1 MFKNSNTLS
10 QLLLVGI
17 AVFAVFGLYFF
28 GSTSL
33 KEKKEKSSNDITR
46 ITKEVSVKPKDEAK
60 LLEQAAKTLSE
71 SDKENLNSISPKDSK
86 SLSEFWF
93 SQDRYDLA
101 AIYQEKVAQKAQS
114 FSNWDKAG
122 DLFVRAFREEKDSTN
137 AVLYLNKALNTY
149 ESANSLEENLETK
162 LKLAKLHTD
171 VTGQVMNGVMLLQA
185 IVAKDPNH
193 IQANYELGLLS
204 IRSGQIDKAMA
215 RFDKVISVK
224 PDFIEP
230 YLLKSQ
236 LYLQQED
243 KANAIFMLDSA
254 IKQAKEDSQ
263 KTALQEM
270 KNKIINN

>member
-1 MFKNSNTLS
+1 MNSIS
-10 QLLLVGI
+10 QLLLVIIGLFG
-17 AVFAVFGLYFF
+17 VFALYFF
-28 GSTSL
+28 GATSL
-33 KEKKEKSSNDITR
+33 KEKKAKTDFTR
-46 ITKEVSVKPKDEAK
+46 ITKEVTVNPANETELLKQAELK
-60 LLEQAAKTLSE
+60 LEN
-71 SDKENLNSISPKDSK
+71 SDKEKLNSISNEDSK
-86 SLSEFWF
+86 SLSDFWF

-101 AIYQEKVAQKAQS
+101 AIYQEKVAKKAQS
-114 FSNWDKAG
+114 FSSWDKAG

-149 ESANSLEENLETK
+149 ESANSLEENLNTK

-185 IVAKDPNH
+185 IVAKEPNH

-204 IRSGQIDKAMA
+204 IRSGQLDKAMS
-215 RFDKVISVK
+215 RFDKVITAK

-236 LYLQQED
+236 LYLQQKD
-243 KANAIFMLDSA
+243 KPNAIAVLNQA
-254 IKQAKEDSQ
+254 ISQAKETSQ
-263 KTALQEM
+263 KTALEEM